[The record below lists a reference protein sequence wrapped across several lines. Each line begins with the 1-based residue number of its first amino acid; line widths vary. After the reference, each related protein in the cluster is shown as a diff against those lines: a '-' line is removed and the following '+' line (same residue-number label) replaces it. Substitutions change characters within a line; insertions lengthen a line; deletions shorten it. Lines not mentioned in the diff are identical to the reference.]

1 MAEKLGM
8 PTKFNTRMCPQVRK
22 LALLGA
28 TDEQIA
34 DFLQIS
40 VATLNRW
47 KLAEPRLVS
56 ALKKGKEQADAA
68 VARSLYRR
76 ALGYKHKAVK
86 IFADPKTGAE
96 KIVEYVEH
104 YPPETV
110 ACIFWLKNR
119 RPDLWRD
126 VKAVEHSGSVT
137 HTVTRDAIIERL
149 TAIHASATAGTDN
162 RGTEG
167 SPGPDPGVPTTH

>member
-1 MAEKLGM
+1 
-8 PTKFNTRMCPQVRK
+8 MCPQVRK

-47 KLAEPRLVS
+47 KESEPRFLS
-56 ALKKGKEQADAA
+56 ALKKGKERADAA
-68 VARSLYRR
+68 VAKSLYQR

-96 KIVEYVEH
+96 KQVEYVEH

-126 VKAVEHSGSVT
+126 VKAVEHSGSIE
-137 HTVTRDAIIERL
+137 HRLNRDAIIERL
-149 TAIHASATAGTDN
+149 TAIHSAATAENDGRTAS
-162 RGTEG
+162 G
-167 SPGPDPGVPTTH
+167 SSEPDPGVPTTH